1 MIMIQVKSENVINF
15 GLDMWTY
22 GKCVYVDGKKMIITK
37 NEDINIGEEYVMQI
51 GRNDFA
57 LMNPCLDADEQNRC
71 NVPSP
76 ISKSCYKILVHSH
89 QIEKNI
95 YDKLVLNS
103 WVLVKCYPDM
113 DGAGQSGWLVNNDV
127 EGHSNIV
134 KLFLP
139 NK

>member
-1 MIMIQVKSENVINF
+1 MFVKGIVKNKLSNNHPSVRSIQAIDS
-15 GLDMWTY
+15 
-22 GKCVYVDGKKMIITK
+22 
-37 NEDINIGEEYVMQI
+37 
-51 GRNDFA
+51 
-57 LMNPCLDADEQNRC
+57 PLDADEQNRC